1 MRKRTLALLLAA
13 VALVAAMGSSLGLV
27 AAGIRQQDLV
37 VGFNLVGGPLNAD
50 VAPGQFVQCLPAGS
64 WEAIYIWDQTTQTW
78 KHYFNPADVPD
89 YVNETSVGAIST
101 IPRLAG
107 VVLMMD
113 APVTDPHLKD
123 SPAEAC

>member
-1 MRKRTLALLLAA
+1 MKQATATSAA
-13 VALVAAMGSSLGLV
+13 WTNWHWPEDVRAFAAQHGVEAYLE
-27 AAGIRQQDLV
+27 
-37 VGFNLVGGPLNAD
+37 PLR
-50 VAPGQFVQCLPAGS
+50 
-64 WEAIYIWDQTTQTW
+64 EASARVFPTAVRARVILELDPELRDDRHVTFEIHVPTD
-78 KHYFNPADVPD
+78 DVPD